1 MSTKVQSTE
10 LAADLAPD
18 LSTDKGNAMK
28 NIWAKYQ
35 GPIFILIASLCFST
49 TGTTQALSPEGA
61 TPQVI
66 GGLRLLLG
74 FIALFAWCTFTRRL
88 PDLRTWPKA
97 VTVISALGILA
108 YQMFFFAAAKATGV
122 AVSAVVACGFIPV
135 STGIVAF
142 IFLKE
147 RPTKVWFMATFA
159 AVVGLVLLS
168 FTPDMQA
175 NPIGLLLACV
185 AATGY
190 AFYAVFGKKVVANND
205 PAAVIMVLFAI
216 GAILVSPVF
225 FIYPMSWLLTWQG
238 VVVAL
243 HLGLIATAL
252 GYTTYMAG
260 LKTTPASTCAT
271 INLSEAIMAACWGVF
286 LLGEHLGPLHW
297 TGMAMIFGAVTLLTL
312 KSK

>member
-1 MSTKVQSTE
+1 MRH
-10 LAADLAPD
+10 
-18 LSTDKGNAMK
+18 G
-28 NIWAKYQ
+28 IWAKYQ

-49 TGTTQALSPEGA
+49 TGTTQALAPEGA

-74 FIALFAWCTFTRRL
+74 FIALLFWCFFTRRL
-88 PDLRTWPKA
+88 PDLSTWPKT
-97 VTVISALGILA
+97 VTLISALGILG

-135 STGIVAF
+135 ATGILGI

-147 RPTKVWFMATFA
+147 RPSAIWYVATIT
-159 AVVGLVLLS
+159 AVAGLVLLS
-168 FTPDMQA
+168 ITPDMQA
-175 NPIGLLLACV
+175 NPIGLLLACF

-190 AFYAVFGKKVVANND
+190 GFYAVFGKKVVANND

-216 GAILVSPVF
+216 GAVLVSPVF
-225 FIYPMSWLLTWQG
+225 FIYPMKWLFSLPG
-238 VVVAL
+238 VLVAL

-286 LLGEHLGPLHW
+286 LLGEQLGALHW
-297 TGMAMIFGAVTLLTL
+297 TGMALIFGAVTVLTL
-312 KSK
+312 KSR

>member
-1 MSTKVQSTE
+1 MSE
-10 LAADLAPD
+10 
-18 LSTDKGNAMK
+18 G
-28 NIWAKYQ
+28 IWKKYQ
-35 GPIFILIASLCFST
+35 GPIFILIASFCFST
-49 TGTTQALSPEGA
+49 TGTAQALAPEGA
-61 TPQVI
+61 TPPVI

-74 FIALFAWCTFTRRL
+74 FIALFFWCLFTKRMPKL
-88 PDLRTWPKA
+88 STWPKV
-97 VTVISALGILA
+97 VTLISALGILA

-135 STGIVAF
+135 ATGIVAF

-147 RPTKVWFMATFA
+147 KPSKIWYFATLV
-159 AVVGLVLLS
+159 AVGGVVMLS

-175 NPIGLLLACV
+175 NPIGLFLACL

-225 FIYPMSWLLTWQG
+225 FIFPIDWLFTMRGAL
-238 VVVAL
+238 VAL

-260 LKTTPASTCAT
+260 LKTTPASTCAS
-271 INLSEAIMAACWGVF
+271 INLSEALMAACWGVF
-286 LLGEHLGPLHW
+286 LVGEHLGPIHL
-297 TGMAMIFGAVTLLTL
+297 TGMALIFGAVTLLTL

>member
-1 MSTKVQSTE
+1 M
-10 LAADLAPD
+10 
-18 LSTDKGNAMK
+18 GNG
-28 NIWAKYQ
+28 IFTKYQ

-49 TGTTQALSPEGA
+49 TGTSQALAPEGA

-74 FIALFAWCTFTRRL
+74 FIALFAWCLLTKRMPNL
-88 PDLRTWPKA
+88 KTWPKA
-97 VTVISALGILA
+97 VTLISALGILG

-122 AVSAVVACGFIPV
+122 AVSAVVACGFIPIA
-135 STGIVAF
+135 TGILGI

-147 RPTKVWFMATFA
+147 RPSTLWYLATAA
-159 AVVGLVLLS
+159 AVGGLVLLS

-175 NPIGLLLACV
+175 NPLGLLLACL
-185 AATGY
+185 AAIGY
-190 AFYAVFGKKVVANND
+190 GFYAVFGKKVVRNND

-225 FIYPMSWLLTWQG
+225 FIFPMDWLLSVRG
-238 VVVAL
+238 ALVAL

-286 LLGEHLGPLHW
+286 LLGEHLGAMHIA
-297 TGMAMIFGAVTLLTL
+297 GMALIFGAVTLLTL

>member
-1 MSTKVQSTE
+1 M
-10 LAADLAPD
+10 ADRNSGQATNLPPD
-18 LSTDKGNAMK
+18 LSKGNTSGG
-28 NIWAKYQ
+28 ILSRYQ

-49 TGTTQALSPEGA
+49 TGTSQALSPEGS

-74 FIALFAWCTFTRRL
+74 FISLFFWCLFTKRMPNFKKWPIGVTF
-88 PDLRTWPKA
+88 
-97 VTVISALGILA
+97 ISAFGILA
-108 YQMFFFAAAKATGV
+108 YQMFFFAAAKMTGV
-122 AVSAVVACGFIPV
+122 AVSAVVACGFIPIA
-135 STGIVAF
+135 TGILGF
-142 IFLKE
+142 IFLRE
-147 RPTKVWFMATFA
+147 RPNIVWYMATVA
-159 AVVGLVLLS
+159 AVVGLVFLS

-175 NPIGLLLACV
+175 NPIGLLLAIL

-190 AFYAVFGKKVVANND
+190 GFYAVFGKKVVMGND
-205 PAAVIMVLFAI
+205 PATVIMVLFAI
-216 GAILVSPVF
+216 GAFFVSPVF
-225 FIYPMSWLLTWQG
+225 FIFPIDWIFTTRGIL
-238 VVVAL
+238 VAL

-286 LLGEHLGPLHW
+286 LLGEHLTMMHW
-297 TGMAMIFGAVTLLTL
+297 LGMAMIFGAVTLLTL

>member
-1 MSTKVQSTE
+1 MGQ
-10 LAADLAPD
+10 
-18 LSTDKGNAMK
+18 G
-28 NIWAKYQ
+28 IWAKYQ

-49 TGTTQALSPEGA
+49 TGTSQALAPEGA
-61 TPQVI
+61 TPMVI

-74 FIALFAWCTFTRRL
+74 FVALFFWCLFTNRMPNL
-88 PDLRTWPKA
+88 KTWPKL
-97 VTVISALGILA
+97 VTLISALGILA

-122 AVSAVVACGFIPV
+122 AVSAVVACGFIPI

-147 RPTKVWFMATFA
+147 RPTTVWYLATLA
-159 AVVGLVLLS
+159 AVIGLVLLS

-175 NPIGLLLACV
+175 QPIGLLLACM

-190 AFYAVFGKKVVANND
+190 AFYAVFGKKVVAGND
-205 PAAVIMVLFAI
+205 PATVIMVLFAV

-225 FIYPMSWLLTWQG
+225 FIFPMDWLLSVRG
-238 VVVAL
+238 ILVAL

-286 LLGEHLGPLHW
+286 LLGEHLQALHW
-297 TGMAMIFGAVTLLTL
+297 AGMAMIFGAVTLLTL